1 MNTLILTNNLITLD
15 STGKIVAYALS
26 LVLIF
31 LSTFFVAYKIK
42 RARAFILFTVLD
54 LGFAASCLFQNR
66 DILSLVLLRM
76 IFICRITRIQ
86 NTGIIRQYL
95 IRPLKKG
102 NTSSS
107 RQTSGTDEETIKN
120 VTEAVRWLSR
130 SKTGALITFEK
141 KTPRNEYR
149 KNGTII
155 NCPVTPEIIE
165 TIFYEGTRLHDGAI
179 IIRGDKIVAAAVYYP
194 PSTKVIEGKFGAR
207 HRAALGISQEV
218 TDSVTI
224 LVSEETGRIGI
235 AHGGVRDRVTSDEFS
250 QVLHNALR

>member
-15 STGKIVAYALS
+15 NTGKIVAYALS

-42 RARAFILFTVLD
+42 RARVFILFTVLD

-130 SKTGALITFEK
+130 SKTGALD
-141 KTPRNEYR
+141 R
-149 KNGTII
+149 K
-155 NCPVTPEIIE
+155 
-165 TIFYEGTRLHDGAI
+165 
-179 IIRGDKIVAAAVYYP
+179 
-194 PSTKVIEGKFGAR
+194 ST
-207 HRAALGISQEV
+207 L
-218 TDSVTI
+218 
-224 LVSEETGRIGI
+224 
-235 AHGGVRDRVTSDEFS
+235 
-250 QVLHNALR
+250 

>member
-1 MNTLILTNNLITLD
+1 MNIITLTDNLIALNTP
-15 STGKIVAYALS
+15 GKIISYFLS
-26 LVLIF
+26 LALVLI
-31 LSTFFVAYKIK
+31 STFFVAYKLK
-42 RARAFILFTVLD
+42 RGRVFILFGIIDALFAVSALFLD
-54 LGFAASCLFQNR
+54 REL
-66 DILSLVLLRM
+66 LSLV
-76 IFICRITRIQ
+76 RIGLIRISLVILIQ
-86 NTGIIRQYL
+86 NTGIVRQY
-95 IRPLKKG
+95 IVRPLKKEV
-102 NTSSS
+102 NSTS
-107 RQTSGTDEETIKN
+107 RQSNGTTEETIKN
-120 VTEAVRWLSR
+120 VTEAVRWLSQN
-130 SKTGALITFEK
+130 KTGALITFER

-224 LVSEETGRIGI
+224 IVSEETGRIGI
-235 AHGGVRDRVTSDEFS
+235 AHSGVRDRVTSDEFS